1 MPLFLVR
8 WPNMSCALVRARRR
22 TDLLDILDEQ
32 DNPDGVEI
40 TRYNGPVFLD
50 FTLATDRPLP
60 VRDGV
65 SDDDRVPLTEHDIDV
80 GDVQRLA
87 DGEFPAVRIPSTD
100 TGSAMYKA
108 LLSGAFPHLHR
119 ALSAER
125 DEDVES
131 ADVELV
137 RAAAREEAMV
147 LVRASWRW
155 AGVVRSDDP
164 VNEIAARLGT
174 SPEHV
179 RDLQRQAEEE
189 SE

>member
-1 MPLFLVR
+1 MPLFWSAGPTSR
-8 WPNMSCALVRARRR
+8 ALVRARGRA
-22 TDLLDILDEQ
+22 DLLDILDEL
-32 DNPDGVEI
+32 DNPEGVEI
-40 TRYNGPVFLD
+40 TRYNDPIFLD
-50 FTLATDRPLP
+50 FTLATDRALP
-60 VRDGV
+60 VRDG
-65 SDDDRVPLTEHDIDV
+65 DDDSVPLTEDDIDV

-87 DGEFPAVRIPSTD
+87 DGEFPAVRISLSD
-100 TGSAMYKA
+100 TGSAMYRS
-108 LLSGAFPHLHR
+108 LLKGAFPHLHR

-125 DEDVES
+125 EPDVES
-131 ADVELV
+131 AAVELV
-137 RAAAREEAMV
+137 RAAARKEAMV
-147 LVRASWRW
+147 LVRASWPW